1 MNYIILIITLIFCSI
16 LSLKLTKNFK
26 NAQRRSS
33 FNKKNFYSWMKLTKR
48 ERYNLTNNDSLDYLN
63 RRKVLLNQI
72 RQEYKNISKNKKRL
86 N

>member
-1 MNYIILIITLIFCSI
+1 MNYVILIITLIFCSI
-16 LSLKLTKNFK
+16 LSFKLIKDFK
-26 NAQRRSS
+26 NIKRLSS
-33 FNKKNFYSWMKLTKR
+33 FNKKNFYNWMKLTKR

>member
-1 MNYIILIITLIFCSI
+1 MNYVILITLIFCSI
-16 LSLKLTKNFK
+16 LSFKLIKDFK
-26 NAQRRSS
+26 NIKRLSS
-33 FNKKNFYSWMKLTKR
+33 FNKKNFYNWMKLTKR

>member
-1 MNYIILIITLIFCSI
+1 MMIYVILITLLFFLI
-16 LSLKLTKNFK
+16 LSFKLINNFK
-26 NAQRRSS
+26 NAKRLSS

-63 RRKVLLNQI
+63 RIKVLLNQI